1 MKKQNL
7 PKIIIALLLI
17 FAAVSANAQK
27 KDVPRIEPL
36 DPRLQ
41 IKQIVP
47 SFNIEVGYGGQ
58 LPAELLAQR
67 FGFSNY
73 LCGGFHYY
81 TPKMW
86 FFGIDGGY
94 FFGNDLR
101 EDPLLPYKTLDGR
114 LLGKDRE
121 YSLIVQDERGFM
133 VGALAGKIFPVSKK
147 YPQTGIRA
155 TLTVGYLQ
163 HFIQQRDF
171 AGQTPLLQDPYLIG
185 FDRKTAGL
193 HTTEFIGFQ
202 FVDNKGFINFFGGFE
217 FTQGYTKPLRAWD
230 TDLQQPTNQNTR
242 LDLLNGLRV
251 GMTLAIKQP
260 KNSEIFY

>member
-1 MKKQNL
+1 MKKQIL
-7 PKIIIALLLI
+7 STLLFVFALLG
-17 FAAVSANAQK
+17 AVNAQK
-27 KDVPRIEPL
+27 TPRIEPL

-41 IKQIVP
+41 PKQIVP
-47 SFNIEVGYGGQ
+47 SFNIEAGYGVQ
-58 LPAELLAQR
+58 LPADLLAKR
-67 FGFSNY
+67 FGLSNY
-73 LCGGFHYY
+73 VCGGFHYY

-101 EDPLLPYKTLDGR
+101 EDPLAPYRTPDGH

-121 YSLIVQDERGFM
+121 YSLVVQDERGFM
-133 VGALAGKIFPVSKK
+133 IGGLAGKIFPVSKK
-147 YPQTGIRA
+147 FPQTGIRT

-171 AGQTPLLQDPYLIG
+171 TGQTPLVADPYLMG

-202 FVDNKGFINFFGGFE
+202 FVDTKGFLNFFGGFE

-242 LDLLNGLRV
+242 LDLLNGFRI

-260 KNSEIFY
+260 KSTEIFY